1 MDSDI
6 ESHFSQS
13 VLTNYKQKAFTL
25 AHTQEI
31 HADVCEKH
39 PKETTNEVIFE
50 LSFVVLTWI
59 NDLFIW
65 LFSIKFKELSVIL
78 KIISLYLICASLIFH
93 SMSNLKKERKE
104 RVCDLGFCHVYL
116 RSEIQLPVHANIDLF
131 KVDSQDSD
139 ATRISSQETTQTE
152 DRGYYS
158 NFDSRCYLCAPNTQN
173 TCLMKILW
181 LI

>member
-25 AHTQEI
+25 TQTQEI

-59 NDLFIW
+59 NDSFIYMVV
-65 LFSIKFKELSVIL
+65 FKFKELSVIL

-93 SMSNLKKERKE
+93 CRSNLKKERKE
-104 RVCDLGFCHVYL
+104 QVCDLGFCHVYL
-116 RSEIQLPVHANIDLF
+116 SSEIQLPVHANIDLF

-139 ATRISSQETTQTE
+139 ATRFSSQETTQTE

-158 NFDSRCYLCAPNTQN
+158 NFDSHGVICVHQ
-173 TCLMKILW
+173 IHE
-181 LI
+181 IHV